1 MAALQATGTLMLAL
15 EIRLNGDLKARC
27 GAEGLD
33 NIVAWMRATRRF
45 GESDVYDYRIECTG
59 SRIVDPQTSEFMK
72 WVSALIQL
80 GDEVS
85 LRFVEVPDAN
95 APIDRQE
102 YPSPET
108 A

>member
-1 MAALQATGTLMLAL
+1 MLAL
-15 EIRLNGDLKARC
+15 EIRLNGELKATC

-33 NIVAWMRATRRF
+33 NIVAWIRAARKY

-59 SRIVDPQTSEFMK
+59 SRLIDPETSEFIK

-80 GDEVS
+80 GDEVT
-85 LRFVEVPDAN
+85 LKFVEVPDASM
-95 APIDRQE
+95 PIERQD
-102 YPSPET
+102 YPTPEI